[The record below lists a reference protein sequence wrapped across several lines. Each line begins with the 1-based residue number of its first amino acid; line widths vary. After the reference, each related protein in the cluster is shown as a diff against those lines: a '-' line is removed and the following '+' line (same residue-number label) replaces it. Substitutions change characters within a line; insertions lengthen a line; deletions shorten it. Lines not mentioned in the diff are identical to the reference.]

1 MSRFLFLAEDSEAA
15 TEQDTKKQNG
25 NPEGVALDSRSLA
38 TVDAGCASSWG
49 WGKTGDQGE
58 SGRCVI
64 PCHDGKLLFS
74 RWFRE
79 EPATRTSCRPILR
92 KKIAISVAIED
103 QFRFRLR
110 FLRLGWE
117 SHHQGGPALVRAVNH
132 YHRGALF
139 QFLDAILAWRKRQ
152 SAGHE
157 FKGNVHNHGLLRL
170 DDLSRYR
177 QGEKQETCHY
187 ESAPFHGTLLF
198 PLGQLVLQPT
208 AFFFAPGAPESV
220 MRCAHFRALLL
231 EAQCTG
237 DELKGVFRWTTK
249 CQKTGDLVRWTRPGR
264 VFPEPC
270 YIRAMRRGSYV
281 DAW

>member
-92 KKIAISVAIED
+92 KKITISVAIEN
-103 QFRFRLR
+103 QFPFRLR
-110 FLRLGWE
+110 LVRLGWE
-117 SHHQGGPALVRAVNH
+117 SHQHEGGARVHAVNQ
-132 YHRGALF
+132 YRDRTLF
-139 QFLDAILAWRKRQ
+139 QFLDAILARRKR
-152 SAGHE
+152 
-157 FKGNVHNHGLLRL
+157 
-170 DDLSRYR
+170 
-177 QGEKQETCHY
+177 
-187 ESAPFHGTLLF
+187 
-198 PLGQLVLQPT
+198 
-208 AFFFAPGAPESV
+208 
-220 MRCAHFRALLL
+220 
-231 EAQCTG
+231 
-237 DELKGVFRWTTK
+237 
-249 CQKTGDLVRWTRPGR
+249 
-264 VFPEPC
+264 
-270 YIRAMRRGSYV
+270 
-281 DAW
+281 